1 MALTKVTYSMI
12 EGVPPAPYPAFLHQ
26 TFANN
31 YTDGV
36 TVIKDGSV
44 DNVHRHF
51 GQIVEGL
58 DGKLHLFYGRST
70 QHAITS
76 GATVYYIYSN
86 DGGATWSDEEEFVP
100 SIAGSDQRSM
110 SAVVT
115 PTGRIVFIWA
125 KTGAPSAPPTTIK
138 LKYSDDNGVTWTSG
152 ADIVVIDY
160 AYARTYGRIK
170 LIPGDTASNWRLAFT
185 PYYRSS
191 DIPTYE
197 VAVWYSNDNGETW
210 AEGTP
215 IVNDT
220 AGYTETELTAVSSK
234 VWFAVSR
241 SGDGLTLWKTTNAG
255 VNWAYVGVVPQTSS
269 DSQVAPCLDKFYK
282 NGKWYL
288 LLGYINRGADKAIFR
303 ICDAESALTTTALF
317 GGEMVTATDML
328 NASGYQST
336 VVKSN
341 GVVYFEEGTAFVV
354 FKEFTAQT
362 YSIARFQIA
371 DFEAL
376 AKSTFRFTTVAS
388 GAVTIPD
395 SDFDYQ
401 IGLNTEGSAALDDL
415 DTINGGSENQI
426 LTVRGNGATS
436 TRDVILRSGTGNLIL
451 KQDYRINLLSDSR
464 ITLIYQNGFWYELA
478 RTYDDAVQQY
488 TILSGAI
495 TVPTA
500 TAYSLVFIVSE
511 GGGATDD
518 LNTINGGID
527 GQLMTFITTTSAQDI
542 TFKNNVDNLRLAGD
556 FTLDTSLKTI
566 TLVKRG
572 SIWYETCRS
581 SNV

>member
-1 MALTKVTYSMI
+1 
-12 EGVPPAPYPAFLHQ
+12 
-26 TFANN
+26 
-31 YTDGV
+31 
-36 TVIKDGSV
+36 
-44 DNVHRHF
+44 
-51 GQIVEGL
+51 
-58 DGKLHLFYGRST
+58 
-70 QHAITS
+70 
-76 GATVYYIYSN
+76 
-86 DGGATWSDEEEFVP
+86 
-100 SIAGSDQRSM
+100 
-110 SAVVT
+110 
-115 PTGRIVFIWA
+115 
-125 KTGAPSAPPTTIK
+125 
-138 LKYSDDNGVTWTSG
+138 
-152 ADIVVIDY
+152 
-160 AYARTYGRIK
+160 
-170 LIPGDTASNWRLAFT
+170 
-185 PYYRSS
+185 
-191 DIPTYE
+191 
-197 VAVWYSNDNGETW
+197 
-210 AEGTP
+210 
-215 IVNDT
+215 
-220 AGYTETELTAVSSK
+220 
-234 VWFAVSR
+234 
-241 SGDGLTLWKTTNAG
+241 
-255 VNWAYVGVVPQTSS
+255 
-269 DSQVAPCLDKFYK
+269 LDKFYK

-288 LLGYINRGADKAIFR
+288 LLGYINRASDSAIFR
-303 ICDAESALTTTALF
+303 ICDAESASTTTALF
-317 GGEMVTATDML
+317 GGQMVTATDMV

-336 VVKSN
+336 IVKSN

-354 FKEFTAQT
+354 FKEFTPQT
-362 YSIARFQIA
+362 YSIARFQIS

-401 IGLNTEGSAALDDL
+401 IGLDTEGSAALDDL

-451 KQDYRINLLSDSR
+451 KQDYRINLLSNSR

-500 TAYSLVFIVSE
+500 TAYSIVFIVSE

-518 LNTINGGID
+518 LDTINGGID